1 MVFIRRRGVCSITS
15 VLFKVF
21 LSLNQSLL
29 FFKLIFTIL
38 SFQKKKKFLYLFIY
52 RLMAD
57 LFLKKTLNA
66 KLGPNFVKHELWFLC
81 RSAFVN
87 RITIFDYDFR
97 SIHGAN
103 DPDYYASPG
112 YVESIVVEP

>member
-1 MVFIRRRGVCSITS
+1 MVFIRRRGVHSITS
-15 VLFKVF
+15 VLFKVL

-38 SFQKKKKFLYLFIY
+38 SFPNFSFFFKYFTY

-66 KLGPNFVKHELWFLC
+66 RLGPKFVKHELWFLC

-87 RITIFDYDFR
+87 RIAIFDYNFR
-97 SIHGAN
+97 SIHGASDPN
-103 DPDYYASPG
+103 YYMSPDYVG
-112 YVESIVVEP
+112 SIVVEP

>member
-1 MVFIRRRGVCSITS
+1 MT
-15 VLFKVF
+15 
-21 LSLNQSLL
+21 
-29 FFKLIFTIL
+29 
-38 SFQKKKKFLYLFIY
+38 
-52 RLMAD
+52 D

-87 RITIFDYDFR
+87 RIAIFDYDFR
-97 SIHGAN
+97 SIHGAS
-103 DPDYYASPG
+103 DPNYYVSPG

>member
-1 MVFIRRRGVCSITS
+1 MVFIRRRGVRSITS

-38 SFQKKKKFLYLFIY
+38 SFQNIFYIFFY

-66 KLGPNFVKHELWFLC
+66 RLRPDFVKYKFWFLC

-87 RITIFDYDFR
+87 RIAIFDYNFR
-97 SIHGAN
+97 SFHSAS
-103 DPDYYASPG
+103 DPNYYVSPG
-112 YVESIVVEP
+112 YVGSIVVEP